1 MAPRSESPTEQAPT
15 TRRHATVS
23 RGDRQRQLI
32 LDAAEEA
39 LGRIPAPKL
48 SVKDITETAG
58 INRSNFYFYFAS
70 KEEVLG
76 QLFTAALT
84 GWESRAGGFLR
95 RTGEPHLD
103 YFLRLDDA
111 AFATWVEHADVMI
124 AGMQSASI
132 ATASENEW
140 NTLVRRYNSQ
150 VAGQLTSDLQAGLV
164 SPHSDDH
171 LGMITLL
178 TDMATYAYYQ
188 DRLLKPAPEQ
198 TARTRENIKR
208 VWLGAWGIDVGPG

>member
-1 MAPRSESPTEQAPT
+1 MVPRSESPTEQTST
-15 TRRHATVS
+15 TRRHTTES

-39 LGRIPAPKL
+39 LGRIPAQKL
-48 SVKDITETAG
+48 SVKDITEAAG
-58 INRSNFYFYFAS
+58 INRPNFYFYFTS

-76 QLFTAALT
+76 QLFTGALN

-124 AGMQSASI
+124 AGMHTAGV

-140 NTLVRRYNSQ
+140 NTLVREYNSL
-150 VAGQLTSDLQAGLV
+150 VAGQLSSDLEAGLV
-164 SPHSDDH
+164 APNSDDH

-198 TARTRENIKR
+198 TAQTRENIKR
-208 VWLGAWGIDVGPG
+208 IWLGAWGVTVGPA